1 MNVTNDTKLLLSES
15 SVRSMKSSGGM
26 IVSPQK
32 DSDGRFYYL
41 NCKRVN
47 RHTRAG
53 YGGRKIICPMCD
65 HVSTVYHFS
74 WSALSCQHCDTM
86 INKRHWWTLK

>member
-32 DSDGRFYYL
+32 TEDGRFYYL

-53 YGGRKIICPMCD
+53 YDGREIICPMCD

-74 WSALSCQHCDTM
+74 WLSLTCQHCELS
-86 INKRHWWTLK
+86 INKTAWWTPK